1 MPGRQLSAPLRGLVT
16 VQSLPSATLSRLD
29 AFSASRGQRK
39 EGILSCRQTN
49 ETVPLLSAAGVAKP
63 LYQKSLLEAVVIY
76 ILLCTRSACWNR
88 N

>member
-1 MPGRQLSAPLRGLVT
+1 MPGSQFSASLGSLVT

-29 AFSASRGQRK
+29 AFSASCGQKK
-39 EGILSCRQTN
+39 EGTLSCQQTN

-76 ILLCTRSACWNR
+76 ILL
-88 N
+88 